1 MHTIWFR
8 GSIILPMY
16 LRGIISSDV
25 LPSHDC
31 SNELMFLD
39 DGVGV
44 YKSKVSDTGN
54 TREIWTWN

>member
-1 MHTIWFR
+1 
-8 GSIILPMY
+8 MY

-44 YKSKVSDTGN
+44 YKSKVSDTE
-54 TREIWTWN
+54 TRERYGQGTSL